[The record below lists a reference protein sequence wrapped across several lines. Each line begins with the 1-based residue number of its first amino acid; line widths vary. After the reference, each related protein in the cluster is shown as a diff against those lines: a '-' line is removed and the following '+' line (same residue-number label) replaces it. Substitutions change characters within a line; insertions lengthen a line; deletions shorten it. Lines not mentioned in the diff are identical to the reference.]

1 MVGKGK
7 KRAVEE
13 CTGNVKDAR
22 RRKTSLVPRLS
33 SSGHI
38 RGEKRGHGRKTWT
51 WGVEEGQMVE
61 SKESRR
67 INRFHLSLWGS
78 MATCVITKFM

>member
-38 RGEKRGHGRKTWT
+38 RGEKRGHVRKT
-51 WGVEEGQMVE
+51 
-61 SKESRR
+61 
-67 INRFHLSLWGS
+67 
-78 MATCVITKFM
+78 

>member
-1 MVGKGK
+1 MQEK
-7 KRAVEE
+7 
-13 CTGNVKDAR
+13 R

-51 WGVEEGQMVE
+51 REKNMDMGG
-61 SKESRR
+61 
-67 INRFHLSLWGS
+67 GGG
-78 MATCVITKFM
+78 ADG